1 MNDFEKVAYWITEM
15 ECDDPQEEVAWLLAM
30 LDEGGGKTTPT
41 FKENYAEVLERM
53 RIGMV
58 ERLPGSSQLKEL
70 VVSPTS
76 QINYEK
82 VADWILEECDDP
94 QDEVAWLLAMLDES
108 GKAKPTFRDTYE
120 EVLDWIDDLTRKEL
134 VVSPASHLFEL
145 SPSSFRH
152 ESKKGRGS

>member
-15 ECDDPQEEVAWLLAM
+15 ECDDPQEEVVWLLAM
-30 LDEGGGKTTPT
+30 LDESRKTKPT

-70 VVSPTS
+70 VISPTS

-82 VADWILEECDDP
+82 VADWILEECDNP
-94 QDEVAWLLAMLDES
+94 QEKVAWLLAMVDES

-120 EVLDWIDDLTRKEL
+120 EVLDLMEWE
-134 VVSPASHLFEL
+134 
-145 SPSSFRH
+145 
-152 ESKKGRGS
+152 ESLGFKLH

>member
-1 MNDFEKVAYWITEM
+1 L
-15 ECDDPQEEVAWLLAM
+15 DD
-30 LDEGGGKTTPT
+30 
-41 FKENYAEVLERM
+41 
-53 RIGMV
+53 
-58 ERLPGSSQLKEL
+58 
-70 VVSPTS
+70 
-76 QINYEK
+76 YEK
-82 VADWILEECDDP
+82 VADWIINVCDDP
-94 QDEVAWLLAMLDES
+94 QEEVAWLLAMLDES